1 MTRSVFMVV
10 VIAAA
15 VFFVFQILE
24 KYRGRVAGGPEGA
37 LAPSGAFAAAA
48 TRQTTSRG
56 QDLMA
61 ELRREIQAL
70 QAATGTPP
78 GEGPQGH
85 VVRSLALVSAKL
97 AEMDRRL
104 RTLEQ
109 RAARE
114 DQRRKMLE
122 K

>member
-1 MTRSVFMVV
+1 MTRPLLILLIVS
-10 VIAAA
+10 AA
-15 VFFVFQILE
+15 VFIGVQIVG
-24 KYRGRVAGGPEGA
+24 KYRGRTVLAHQGGVGPA
-37 LAPSGAFAAAA
+37 RAYAAA
-48 TRQTTSRG
+48 TGRIYTGRQ
-56 QDLMA
+56 DILA
-61 ELRREIQAL
+61 DLRREIKAL
-70 QAATGTPP
+70 QAVAGDTP
-78 GEGPQGH
+78 GAGPQAH
-85 VVRSLALVSAKL
+85 VVKSLTLITAKL